1 YSAMASARIILVQLI
16 LGFAHQGWGLMSDYK
31 KCGDHL
37 CESMMSRVQA
47 LRDYQVQD
55 CRFLKFKKGDMIV
68 VYHKLSGR
76 RSDLWAGSLGK
87 LFGYFPKDAVKI
99 DQLFVDEKKEIQIPT
114 QHKQPYSCI
123 THYATLSL
131 IYITFQNY
139 DFYCTDGFPS
149 VIDRDYDE
157 VDDQED
163 HSATSRELGNSDVDD
178 PVSDSTETKYS
189 TQNEETSHRAT
200 QDPSRKDPM
209 KTKKSESESDPITSV
224 DEWFSNSKQSHN
236 EPQDGSSDQESFKS
250 RKLTLDPN
258 GNQLKE
264 ESKTKMF
271 EWIGD
276 ELTNVFGFGQKDLK
290 ANNKDIPKDMTENID
305 SLIKE
310 SRSWLD
316 LGIKDIL
323 GFGKG
328 DISDTSEA
336 KDMDVLKDHHD
347 IAPSE
352 SLDMTEDFQN
362 NKH

>member
-1 YSAMASARIILVQLI
+1 MASARIILVQLI

-114 QHKQPYSCI
+114 Q
-123 THYATLSL
+123 
-131 IYITFQNY
+131 NY

-178 PVSDSTETKYS
+178 PVSESTETKYS

-264 ESKTKMF
+264 E
-271 EWIGD
+271 
-276 ELTNVFGFGQKDLK
+276 
-290 ANNKDIPKDMTENID
+290 
-305 SLIKE
+305 
-310 SRSWLD
+310 
-316 LGIKDIL
+316 
-323 GFGKG
+323 
-328 DISDTSEA
+328 
-336 KDMDVLKDHHD
+336 
-347 IAPSE
+347 
-352 SLDMTEDFQN
+352 
-362 NKH
+362 